1 MSSEKAVLGALDAGG
16 GALPRLSMAPAD
28 PSFSLQ
34 RIHKGSLRLPAA
46 GTCLFKELVRK
57 KKDRDTY
64 KGFSEY
70 RKGELYELL
79 HFQTN
84 RLCQTS
90 HSRIH
95 GVQLIFRETLR
106 GVKYTPYMAKY

>member
-1 MSSEKAVLGALDAGG
+1 MLQKSDSRTCIIYVKQEQQTVSTENAVLGALDAGG

-57 KKDRDTY
+57 KKDQ
-64 KGFSEY
+64 G
-70 RKGELYELL
+70 
-79 HFQTN
+79 HIQ
-84 RLCQTS
+84 
-90 HSRIH
+90 RI
-95 GVQLIFRETLR
+95 F
-106 GVKYTPYMAKY
+106 